1 MPSLT
6 LTFTTKQRSESEVYE
21 SSTILVFRLINY
33 YFAYLGF
40 IVDSRWV
47 FTSPCAWI
55 IELITSAIIYCL
67 SFIWMAAIGV
77 ILPAFIVLFLYFF
90 MLEMA

>member
-1 MPSLT
+1 MT
-6 LTFTTKQRSESEVYE
+6 LTFTKEQRSESEVSE
-21 SSTILVFRLINY
+21 SSTFLVFRLVNY
-33 YFAYLGF
+33 YFSYLGF
-40 IVDSRWV
+40 IVDWRWV
-47 FTSPCAWI
+47 FTSPCAWVI
-55 IELITSAIIYCL
+55 DLFASAINYCL